1 MYCIYFIV
9 KFDNEDARLSYKLSD
24 YKHDGNRDDTTL
36 TQINNKKYYNSQ
48 HSSN

>member
-24 YKHDGNRDDTTL
+24 YKHEWE
-36 TQINNKKYYNSQ
+36 
-48 HSSN
+48 